1 VVDVDDVL
9 EVDEL
14 VEVDDVDDVLEVD
27 EVVEVDDVV
36 DDSATTEVV
45 VEVSATGIVVGDT
58 PTVVVGATGCSST
71 NVSEQTNS

>member
-1 VVDVDDVL
+1 V
-9 EVDEL
+9 
-14 VEVDDVDDVLEVD
+14 VEVDDVDDVL
-27 EVVEVDDVV
+27 

-45 VEVSATGIVVGDT
+45 VEVSATEIVVGDT